1 MVSFTHHSRHSVLFG
16 NLGCK
21 WQKVNLNLFN
31 GNGECIIRILGRF
44 SESKHRN
51 EAPGTTRISVPEFLG
66 PSSPT
71 DISFHPSP
79 STGRFPLLLHYLL
92 GYYILQSR
100 HNKRHHVASLSQF
113 WFQSSWK
120 RSFLGLACLRAK
132 TEHLQPE
139 NLAELSHIVTL
150 TDQSDGARRVR
161 SHCTDM
167 TTL

>member
-1 MVSFTHHSRHSVLFG
+1 MVSFTHSPCHSVLFG
-16 NLGCK
+16 TPGYK
-21 WQKVNLNLFN
+21 WQKVNLNLFDW
-31 GNGECIIRILGRF
+31 NGECITRMLGRF
-44 SESKHRN
+44 SESKRRN
-51 EAPGTTRISVPEFLG
+51 EAPGTTRISIPEFLG

-71 DISFHPSP
+71 DIGFHPSP
-79 STGRFPLLLHYLL
+79 STGRLPLLLHYLL

-100 HNKRHHVASLSQF
+100 HNKRHRVASLPQF

-120 RSFLGLACLRAK
+120 KNLLGLAWLRAK

-150 TDQSDGARRVR
+150 TNQSDGARRVR
-161 SHCTDM
+161 SHCTNM